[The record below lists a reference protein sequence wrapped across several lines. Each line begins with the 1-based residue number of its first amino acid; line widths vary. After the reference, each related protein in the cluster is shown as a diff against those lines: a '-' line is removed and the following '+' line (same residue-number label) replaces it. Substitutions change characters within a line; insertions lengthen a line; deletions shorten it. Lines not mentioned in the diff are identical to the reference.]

1 MRNLFTKKQPDLPRR
16 RVALRDANSVGSPA
30 DIFRRNRTLTGTTSN
45 VLGIVNLKSDLESSR
60 SKVHHLSNHR
70 RKMSVILVIVVASVV
85 VLWMLLSNFTA
96 GVRVIVPVANV
107 SKSIDF
113 TRYEKTIQEYLDN
126 NPASRLQFFLDQAAL
141 NVYVISKL
149 PEVLSVEQRG
159 MADIGQTNF
168 AVVMRAPVAGW
179 TVNNKQYYVDSKGLS
194 FEVNCFESPLVQIVD
209 NSGASPTG
217 STAIVSNRFLGFV
230 GRVVSIAKD
239 NGYIVSQAILPA
251 NTTRELDI
259 KIKDNNTLVK
269 LSIDRPAGEQVE
281 DMSRAIKYFATKGLD
296 PEYMDVRVSNKAF
309 YK

>member
-1 MRNLFTKKQPDLPRR
+1 MRKLFTKKQPDLPRR
-16 RVALRDANSVGSPA
+16 RVALRESNPNTSQA
-30 DIFRRNRTLTGTTSN
+30 DIFKRNRTLTGTTSN
-45 VLGIVNLKSDLESSR
+45 ILGIVGLKSDLESSR
-60 SKVHHLSNHR
+60 SKVHHLSHHR
-70 RKMSVILVIVVASVV
+70 RKVSVLLVVVVASAI

-96 GVRVIVPVANV
+96 GVRVIVPVANI
-107 SKSIDF
+107 SKSVDF
-113 TRYEKTIQEYLDN
+113 ARYEKTIQEYLDN
-126 NPASRLQFFLDQAAL
+126 NPASRLQFFVDQAAL
-141 NVYVISKL
+141 NSYVISKL

-159 MADIGQTNF
+159 MTDIGQTSF

-179 TVNNKQYYVDSKGLS
+179 AVNNKQYYVDAKGLS
-194 FEVNCFESPLVQIVD
+194 FEVNCFESPLVQIID
-209 NSGASPTG
+209 NSGASPIG

-239 NGYIVSQAILPA
+239 NGYVVSQAILPA

-269 LSIDRPAGEQVE
+269 LSIDRPAGEQIE
-281 DMSRAIKYFATKGLD
+281 DMSRAIKYFAAKGLS